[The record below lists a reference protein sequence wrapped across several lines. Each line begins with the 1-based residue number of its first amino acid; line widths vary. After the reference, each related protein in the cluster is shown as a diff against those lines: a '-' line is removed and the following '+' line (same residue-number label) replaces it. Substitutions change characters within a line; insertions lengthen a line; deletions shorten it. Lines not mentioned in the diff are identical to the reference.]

1 MPTVWGRPHVA
12 SPRLSPNVAGLVFY
26 SEDVGDKQLGL
37 DAVAD
42 EQAVVSVFKQIVA
55 VLAHQA
61 DAAITDPALFQLAD
75 TLFTAFARAGEDG
88 LTTEQIRS
96 ACAAFSTDMIDNRLS
111 VLRKLGAIQP
121 AFGKPYQREYRASFT
136 SYVSLL
142 FVQRMLARGG
152 QSELHQLLTM
162 EKIRLEGGQS
172 TVEEAREVA
181 VGVTTA
187 LRLLVAELV
196 ALTVGGTVEALRE
209 RAPLLWNAKSLID
222 EASSV
227 HEILL
232 GFGPEL
238 GRSCGDLRS
247 AIAAYEDASTNA
259 SARLMAAAGTSRA
272 LNLLPPEMWKRF
284 AGRATVD
291 ELAAVLADQVFDAP
305 APWHDV
311 ADLAEAVAG
320 APKPTSGR
328 STPPRSRVPDGAEQP
343 PTEWSD
349 AEAERLEAVAEEVL
363 GDSDAVAVE
372 RLLSGTDWVTGRRVL
387 ADLVAASNNAQLDY
401 RLVWS
406 GTVEVRPGSVPSWLT
421 HGVFERTHRP
431 A

>member
-1 MPTVWGRPHVA
+1 MFA
-12 SPRLSPNVAGLVFY
+12 
-26 SEDVGDKQLGL
+26 
-37 DAVAD
+37 
-42 EQAVVSVFKQIVA
+42 
-55 VLAHQA
+55 
-61 DAAITDPALFQLAD
+61 
-75 TLFTAFARAGEDG
+75 AFARAGEEG
-88 LTTEQIRS
+88 LTAEQIRS
-96 ACAAFSTDMIDNRLS
+96 ACAAFPDEVIDNRLG

-121 AFGKPYQREYRASFT
+121 AFDKPYQHEYRASFT
-136 SYVSLL
+136 SYVSML

-162 EKIRLEGGQS
+162 EKIRLEGGQG

-196 ALTVGGTVEALRE
+196 ALTVGGTVETLRE

-222 EASSV
+222 QASAV

-232 GFGPEL
+232 DFWPKL
-238 GRSCGDLRS
+238 SRWCGELRS

-272 LNLLPPEMWKRF
+272 LNLLPPEMWGRF
-284 AGRATVD
+284 ARRATVE

-320 APKPTSGR
+320 TPRPASGR
-328 STPPRSRVPDGAEQP
+328 STPPRSRVPDGDEQP
-343 PTEWSD
+343 PEEWSD
-349 AEAERLEAVAEEVL
+349 AEAERLAGVAEEVL
-363 GDSDAVAVE
+363 SGRDAVPSSSCCRV
-372 RLLSGTDWVTGRRVL
+372 RTG
-387 ADLVAASNNAQLDY
+387 
-401 RLVWS
+401 
-406 GTVEVRPGSVPSWLT
+406 
-421 HGVFERTHRP
+421 
-431 A
+431 

>member
-1 MPTVWGRPHVA
+1 MPPDQ
-12 SPRLSPNVAGLVFY
+12 PRITWSLWSLNVVKPDFY
-26 SEDVGDKQLGL
+26 SDDVADEQLGL
-37 DAVAD
+37 DATAA
-42 EQAVVSVFKQIVA
+42 EQAVVSVFEQIVA
-55 VLAHQA
+55 VLARQA
-61 DAAITDPALFQLAD
+61 DAAITDAALFRLAD
-75 TLFTAFARAGEDG
+75 TLFAAFARAGEDG
-88 LTTEQIRS
+88 LTAEQIKS
-96 ACAAFSTDMIDNRLS
+96 ACAAFPADVIDNRLG

-121 AFGKPYQREYRASFT
+121 AFDKPYQRDYRASFT
-136 SYVSLL
+136 SYVSML

-162 EKIRLEGGQS
+162 EKIRLEGGQG
-172 TVEEAREVA
+172 TTEEAREVA

-222 EASSV
+222 QASAV

-232 GFGPEL
+232 EFWPEL
-238 GRSCGDLRS
+238 SRWCGELRS

-272 LNLLPPEMWKRF
+272 LNLLPPEMWLRF
-284 AGRATVD
+284 ARRATVD

-305 APWHDV
+305 SPWHDA

-320 APKPTSGR
+320 TPQPASGR
-328 STPPRSRVPDGAEQP
+328 STPPRSRVPDGDEQP
-343 PTEWSD
+343 PEEWSD
-349 AEAERLEAVAEEVL
+349 AEAERLAGVAEEVL
-363 GDSDAVAVE
+363 GDRDAVAVE
-372 RLLSGTDWVTGRRVL
+372 QLLSGTDWVTARRVL
-387 ADLVAASNNAQLDY
+387 ADLVAASNNARLGY

-421 HGVFERTHRP
+421 HGVFERARRP
-431 A
+431 V